1 MSFRVLSRVFKSI
14 TNFLS
19 QNVIAV
25 IDLTEVVLYF
35 AFSDNEIVKNEWKNL
50 IFFPIKNVEKMVQKL
65 MFIFHQQQF
74 LIYKL
79 QKCFW
84 LWH

>member
-35 AFSDNEIVKNEWKNL
+35 AFSDNEIVKNE
-50 IFFPIKNVEKMVQKL
+50 
-65 MFIFHQQQF
+65 
-74 LIYKL
+74 
-79 QKCFW
+79 
-84 LWH
+84 

>member
-35 AFSDNEIVKNEWKNL
+35 VFSDNEIVKNEWKNL
-50 IFFPIKNVEKMVQKL
+50 IFFPKKNVEKMVLKL
-65 MFIFHQQQF
+65 MFIFHQYG
-74 LIYKL
+74 YKE
-79 QKCFW
+79 KKV
-84 LWH
+84 